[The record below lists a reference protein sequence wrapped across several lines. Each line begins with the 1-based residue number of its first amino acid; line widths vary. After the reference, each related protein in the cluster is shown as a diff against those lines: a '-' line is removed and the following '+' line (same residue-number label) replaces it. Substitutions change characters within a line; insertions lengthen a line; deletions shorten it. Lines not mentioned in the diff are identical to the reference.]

1 MKGIK
6 LSPLNLFIILVLVLI
21 FSLVIGY
28 SVRESFKEGMET
40 TTTATM
46 KSYAPYSDAQLLI
59 IKPSD
64 DSSGAIYFDPVYGN
78 IVNVLDDSDSSS
90 TSMSP
95 GGASNSNG
103 QYVIV
108 TRSGN
113 SVDKVDLANAKKID
127 ILQGTKES
135 WSYNFA
141 GSTIIYVTWD
151 TKTVIYLL
159 DNVSSEMK
167 SIYIS
172 TYVSDSNQTNLVDN
186 SLNGSKLPSGTSTV
200 VPSMHQESTIN
211 GVDAWQISENVYF
224 NFQKGIY
231 IKTTSGYNSAHDKQ
245 ATSGSIL
252 AYDSTNDR
260 AVVSTKI
267 TLNQSP
273 AAIVLIIVNQC
284 TSDASAS
291 NNYQVNTTA
300 RINYDNTSGNTSKG
314 NGHSNNTSGGNGTSG
329 DSCAP
334 KKKSCDDD
342 SDDENPYILKTQV
355 VPPVCPMCPTQCD
368 TPPANNTSGGCSV
381 TVNDQGQLIDCS
393 GNVINP
399 SSSISPNYYFGQ
411 GLAETAQ
418 YAIQTTGSTIDTG
431 ITSATD
437 LAGKTLD
444 TAGSALDTGLS
455 TAGKAV
461 SDVTSGAEG
470 AITGVTKDIT
480 GMITGLGRD
489 VTGIATQGIQQTGSL
504 ASQTVGSATGLASQ
518 TVGSATGLASQTIDT
533 GANLLYSTGQ
543 GVYDIAQQGIYR
555 DPYGVYRNAYG
566 QPVEAP
572 MMQQLTYPGAP
583 VYPTGRYQGYGT
595 CSMPYPMPQSGYDP
609 MPVTNDF
616 SQFT

>member
-46 KSYAPYSDAQLLI
+46 KSYAPYSNAQLLI

-78 IVNVLDDSDSSS
+78 IVNVLDDSDSTS

-127 ILQGTKES
+127 MLQGTKES

-159 DNVSSEMK
+159 DNVSGEMK

-172 TYVSDSNQTNLVDN
+172 TYVSDSKQTNLVDN
-186 SLNGSKLPSGTSTV
+186 SLHGSKLPSGTSTV
-200 VPSMHQESTIN
+200 VPSMHQESTVN
-211 GVDAWQISENVYF
+211 GVEAWQISENVYF

-231 IKTTSGYNSAHDKQ
+231 IKTNSGYNNAHDSQ
-245 ATSGSIL
+245 AVSGSIL
-252 AYDSTNDR
+252 AYDYTNNR

-267 TLNQSP
+267 ALNQSP
-273 AAIVLIIVNQC
+273 AAIVLIIVNQG

-300 RINYDNTSGNTSKG
+300 RVNYDNTSGNTSKG
-314 NGHSNNTSGGNGTSG
+314 NGHSNNSSGGNGTSG

-368 TPPANNTSGGCSV
+368 TPPADNTSSGCSV

-393 GNVINP
+393 GNVIKP
-399 SSSISPNYYFGQ
+399 PSSISPDYYFGQ

-418 YAIQTTGSTIDTG
+418 SAIQTTGSTIDTG

-444 TAGSALDTGLS
+444 TAGGALDTGLS

-480 GMITGLGRD
+480 GMISGLGRD
-489 VTGIATQGIQQTGSL
+489 VTGIATQGIQQTG
-504 ASQTVGSATGLASQ
+504 GLASQ

-572 MMQQLTYPGAP
+572 MMQQSTYPGAP